1 MAFSFF
7 DITPHFRACVNSCLK
22 HTGPANTRMD
32 ICRTRIF
39 WRGYHTRCT
48 WPRDDQIH
56 LVFCWLK
63 YITVLRIFQSRILHI
78 FVAFGL
84 SISAVFLPK
93 ACLNLLFCPLI
104 CPLNLPETQY
114 FKLIDIMHNKLEGLQ
129 LLPDFCH
136 CYDLVSNE
144 ALQKR
149 TALRVIF
156 PCHPAARYKSGKP
169 HGLPLWRRHPDL
181 NRRIGDLQ
189 SPALPLGYGAAIFIY
204 RFRRNHYGFAG
215 TGAGNE
221 ARTRYLHLGK
231 VALYRMSYARIW
243 CLRPESNW
251 RHTDFQSV
259 ALPTELPRHIF
270 FRRTR
275 IITGGNN
282 WTRTSDPLLVR
293 QVL

>member
-1 MAFSFF
+1 MRTRPSA
-7 DITPHFRACVNSCLK
+7 TPVGVTAIYTIFMLFTGAVVFHVKWHSPFTILHHISAPASIAASNTRVNSCLK

-169 HGLPLWRRHPDL
+169 HGLPL
-181 NRRIGDLQ
+181 
-189 SPALPLGYGAAIFIY
+189 
-204 RFRRNHYGFAG
+204 
-215 TGAGNE
+215 
-221 ARTRYLHLGK
+221 
-231 VALYRMSYARIW
+231 
-243 CLRPESNW
+243 CLRTSIW
-251 RHTDFQSV
+251 IFSFGR
-259 ALPTELPRHIF
+259 PTTFDPAKYLAKSTIF
-270 FRRTR
+270 
-275 IITGGNN
+275 
-282 WTRTSDPLLVR
+282 V
-293 QVL
+293 

>member
-1 MAFSFF
+1 MRTRPSA
-7 DITPHFRACVNSCLK
+7 TPVGVTAIYTIFMLFTGAVVFHVKWHSPFTILHHISAPASIAASNTRVRQIPGWISA
-22 HTGPANTRMD
+22 GPAF
-32 ICRTRIF
+32 F

-84 SISAVFLPK
+84 SISAVFLPI

-136 CYDLVSNE
+136 CYVLASNE

-156 PCHPAARYKSGKP
+156 PCHPAALSSDFN
-169 HGLPLWRRHPDL
+169 LD
-181 NRRIGDLQ
+181 
-189 SPALPLGYGAAIFIY
+189 IF
-204 RFRRNHYGFAG
+204 
-215 TGAGNE
+215 
-221 ARTRYLHLGK
+221 
-231 VALYRMSYARIW
+231 VWPSY
-243 CLRPESNW
+243 N
-251 RHTDFQSV
+251 F
-259 ALPTELPRHIF
+259 
-270 FRRTR
+270 
-275 IITGGNN
+275 
-282 WTRTSDPLLVR
+282 
-293 QVL
+293 

>member
-1 MAFSFF
+1 MAFSFY

-78 FVAFGL
+78 FVAFSL

-136 CYDLVSNE
+136 WIWYQMKLCKNARRCASFFH
-144 ALQKR
+144 
-149 TALRVIF
+149 VI
-156 PCHPAARYKSGKP
+156 
-169 HGLPLWRRHPDL
+169 
-181 NRRIGDLQ
+181 
-189 SPALPLGYGAAIFIY
+189 
-204 RFRRNHYGFAG
+204 
-215 TGAGNE
+215 
-221 ARTRYLHLGK
+221 
-231 VALYRMSYARIW
+231 
-243 CLRPESNW
+243 
-251 RHTDFQSV
+251 
-259 ALPTELPRHIF
+259 LPRDIKAAN
-270 FRRTR
+270 RMVCRSGGAIR
-275 IITGGNN
+275 I
-282 WTRTSDPLLVR
+282 
-293 QVL
+293 